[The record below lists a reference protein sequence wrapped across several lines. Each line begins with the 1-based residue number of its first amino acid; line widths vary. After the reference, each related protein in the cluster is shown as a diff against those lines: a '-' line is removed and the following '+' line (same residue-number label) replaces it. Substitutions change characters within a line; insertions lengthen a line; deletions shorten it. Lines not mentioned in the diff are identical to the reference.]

1 MIVLMADMQNLK
13 SEPNAPLE
21 AVVIESYLD
30 PARARWLRSLLKRHF
45 KIRRHP

>member
-30 PARARWLRSLLKRHF
+30 PARGPVATVIVKKAL
-45 KIRRHP
+45 